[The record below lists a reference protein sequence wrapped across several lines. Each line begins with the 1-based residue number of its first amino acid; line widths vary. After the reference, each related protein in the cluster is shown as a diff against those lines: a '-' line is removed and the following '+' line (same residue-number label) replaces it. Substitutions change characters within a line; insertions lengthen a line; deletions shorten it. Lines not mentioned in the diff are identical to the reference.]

1 VSTLLIRGGRPVG
14 GLFRPFG
21 NKNACLPMLAAA
33 ALTEE
38 TVRLDNVPEIVDV
51 ENMLRILRAA
61 GAKAERK
68 GHAVE
73 LCAKDL
79 ARSPLDED
87 LCGKVRGS
95 ILFAGP
101 LAARFGEAV
110 LPPPGGDVIGRRRL
124 DTHFAGLE
132 AMGAKTD
139 VRGGAYRIRC
149 RARRLKGAEIL
160 LDEASVTATENLLL
174 AATLAE
180 GETVLYNAA
189 CEPHVQDLARLL
201 VKMGAK
207 IDGIGTNR
215 LVVEGVERLRGAK
228 HRVESDHIEIGS
240 FLAAAAATGGELEV
254 RDLPGGYTMTILE
267 RAFARLGVKWRR
279 TDTGLV
285 LPRRKK
291 LVAASDMGGVL
302 PKMED
307 GIWPAIP
314 SDMMSVLLVLATQV
328 TGGMLFFE
336 KLFESRMYFVDWL
349 IALGADIVQ
358 CDPHRVVVRG
368 PRKLHGGKITSP
380 DIRAGMALVVAALCA
395 EGESVIHR
403 AEIIDRGYEKV
414 DARLRS
420 LGADVVRQSSAP
432 PPAPQLEMK

>member
-1 VSTLLIRGGRPVG
+1 MSTLLIRGGRPVG
-14 GLFRPFG
+14 GFFRPFG
-21 NKNACLPMLAAA
+21 NKNAALPMLAAA
-33 ALTEE
+33 TLTDQP
-38 TVRLDNVPEIVDV
+38 VRLENVPEIVDV
-51 ENMLRILRAA
+51 ENMLRILRDA
-61 GAKAERK
+61 GATAERK

-73 LCAKDL
+73 ICAKDL
-79 ARSPLDED
+79 RRAPLSAE

-101 LAARFGEAV
+101 LVARFGEAT

-132 AMGAKTD
+132 AMGAKTGTRD
-139 VRGGAYRIRC
+139 GAYRIGIR
-149 RARRLKGAEIL
+149 RGRLKGAEIL

-201 VKMGAK
+201 VRMGAK
-207 IDGIGTNR
+207 IAGIGTNR
-215 LVVEGVERLRGAK
+215 LVVEGVRRLDGAK

-240 FLAAAAATGGELEV
+240 FLAAAAATGGELEIS
-254 RDLPGGYTMTILE
+254 DLPGGYTMTILG

-279 TDTGLV
+279 TEKGLV
-285 LPRRKK
+285 MPRRQK
-291 LVAASDMGGVL
+291 LVASDDMGGVL

-307 GIWPAIP
+307 GIWPAVP

-328 TGGMLFFE
+328 QGGMLFFE

-349 IALGADIVQ
+349 IAMGADIVQ

-380 DIRAGMALVVAALCA
+380 DIRAGMALIVAALCA
-395 EGESVIHR
+395 DGESRIHR

-414 DARLRS
+414 DARLRA
-420 LGADVVRQSSAP
+420 LGADVARIPDAP
-432 PPAPQLEMK
+432 SAPQLEMK

>member
-1 VSTLLIRGGRPVG
+1 MSTLLIRGGRPVG
-14 GLFRPFG
+14 GFFRPFG
-21 NKNACLPMLAAA
+21 NKNAALPMLAAA
-33 ALTEE
+33 TLTAE
-38 TVRLDNVPEIVDV
+38 TVRLENVPEIVDV
-51 ENMLRILRAA
+51 ENMLRILRDA
-61 GAKAERK
+61 GATAERK

-73 LCAKDL
+73 ICAKDL
-79 ARSPLDED
+79 RRAPLSEE

-139 VRGGAYRIRC
+139 LRDGRYRIRS
-149 RARRLKGAEIL
+149 RRGRLKGAEIL

-201 VKMGAK
+201 VRMGAK

-215 LVVEGVERLRGAK
+215 LVVEGVERLGGAK

-254 RDLPGGYTMTILE
+254 CDLPGGYTMTILE
-267 RAFARLGVKWRR
+267 RTFARLGVKWRR
-279 TDTGLV
+279 TEKGLV
-285 LPRRKK
+285 MSRWQK
-291 LVAASDMGGVL
+291 LVASDDMGGVL

-307 GIWPAIP
+307 GIWPAVP
-314 SDMMSVLLVLATQV
+314 SDLMSVLLVLATQV
-328 TGGMLFFE
+328 KGGMLFFE

-349 IALGADIVQ
+349 IAMGADIVQ

-380 DIRAGMALVVAALCA
+380 DIRAGMALIVAALCA
-395 EGESVIHR
+395 GGESRIHR

-414 DARLRS
+414 DARLRA
-420 LGADVVRQSSAP
+420 LGADVTRLPDAP
-432 PPAPQLEMK
+432 AAPQLEMK